1 MHPPIDSR
9 QLIAF
14 VTLARTGSYTKTARE
29 LFLTHSAISHSM
41 RALEGEVGC
50 LLLDRVD
57 KKVALTEAG
66 EAFLHHAR
74 RALQESQNARA
85 AIENLNKWGF
95 QRLRLGVGPLMSS
108 TFLPRVLTELRQ
120 EHPHLLIEMLHWSSE
135 APISFIEAN
144 RVELL
149 VGEKTQFEHEID
161 FIPLLD
167 CRYHL
172 IVPRDHAWA
181 KLGHAVRLELP
192 KEPCI
197 LGRKQSPGRRLIEK
211 YFAVENITLNIIA
224 EIENPEVIKE
234 MVGAGLGFGILPE
247 CFVRAELAAGSLVS
261 LPPGKRDLR
270 QSWGLI
276 QRQGKRLK
284 PIESRFT
291 ELLCSYSDVATK
303 PRRRSNVTAT

>member
-41 RALEGEVGC
+41 RALESEVGC

-85 AIENLNKWGF
+85 AIESLNKWGF
-95 QRLRLGVGPLMSS
+95 QRLRLGVGPLMSA

-135 APISFIEAN
+135 DPISFIEAN

-149 VGEKTQFEHEID
+149 VGEKTQFEHEIE
-161 FIPLLD
+161 FISLLD
-167 CRYHL
+167 GRYHL
-172 IVPRDHAWA
+172 IVPSDHAWA
-181 KLGHAVRLELP
+181 KLGHAVRSELP

-197 LGRKQSPGRRLIEK
+197 LGRQQSPGRRLIEK
-211 YFAVENITLNIIA
+211 YFALESITLNIVA

-247 CFVRAELAAGSLVS
+247 CFVRAELSVGSLVS
-261 LPPGKRDLR
+261 LAPGKRDLW
-270 QSWGLI
+270 QSWGLF
-276 QRQGKRLK
+276 QRQGKCLK

-291 ELLCSYSDVATK
+291 ELLCSYSAAATK
-303 PRRRSNVTAT
+303 PRRRPTLKPI